1 MSTGAVRGGERTD
14 RPGSRPTGSGAEQ
27 RREATDVRREKAGSG
42 LSSRLRF
49 AGLSALGGVLVRLPE
64 DVVHGLAA
72 TVGLGY
78 YLVAGERRALVRAN
92 LARTARGIVALG
104 LADARTEAA
113 ARDPRALERL
123 VRSAF
128 GHYVRYYVEML
139 LIPRYDLPELVG
151 RVAIDTPATVERA
164 FKPGRGRIF
173 LGLHLGA
180 IELPGI
186 YVVQRAGTPVTAP
199 METVGDPQLQAWL
212 ERIRGRTGVRIIP
225 IRDARRRLR
234 EALGRNEVAGLIGDR
249 DLVGT
254 GLPVSLF
261 GAPTTLPAGAG
272 ILAFETK
279 APVYAA
285 AVRRTGPG
293 RYAGQVIEIEA
304 PSAGSLRPWVQA
316 FVERQARAYEELIA
330 SAPDQWWTVFFPIWP
345 DLGGDSD
352 GVARRG
358 GEASPD
364 DDRVPTHA

>member
-1 MSTGAVRGGERTD
+1 M
-14 RPGSRPTGSGAEQ
+14 
-27 RREATDVRREKAGSG
+27 
-42 LSSRLRF
+42 LRL
-49 AGLSALGGVLVRLPE
+49 AALSALGGILARLPE
-64 DVVHGLAA
+64 PLVHRLAA
-72 TVGLGY
+72 AAGLGY

-92 LARTARGIVALG
+92 LARTSHGIVALG
-104 LADARTEAA
+104 LADARTKAA
-113 ARDPRALERL
+113 AHDPRALERL

-128 GHYVRYYVEML
+128 GHYVRYYAEML

-151 RVAIDTPATVERA
+151 RVALDTPATIERA

-199 METVGDPQLQAWL
+199 METVADPRIQAWL
-212 ERIRGRTGVRIIP
+212 ENIRGRTGVRIIP

-234 EALGRNEVAGLIGDR
+234 EALARNEVAGLIGDR
-249 DLVGT
+249 DLLGT

-285 AVRRTGPG
+285 AVRRTGAG
-293 RYAGQVIEIEA
+293 RYAGQVIEIES
-304 PSAGSLRPWVQA
+304 PSSGSLRPWVQA
-316 FVERQARAYEELIA
+316 FVERQARAYEQLIA
-330 SAPDQWWTVFFPIWP
+330 AAPDQWWTVFFPIWP
-345 DLGGDSD
+345 DLGADDDRPGRP
-352 GVARRG
+352 GRG
-358 GEASPD
+358 SGPD
-364 DDRVPTHA
+364 DDQAASHA